1 MRETD
6 RLCDCV
12 FQGSICD
19 VSSGPTLMQASKMD
33 FSVIIPAYNVS
44 GIIGRAIRSAA
55 AQTFLP
61 LEILVIDDCSTDDT
75 IEVVRALER
84 EIPSL
89 RVLSTPTNGGPSA
102 ARNVGLRAARADWI
116 ALLDADDAWKPG
128 RLERLSEVARA
139 TSADFVADDLVMWDI
154 IADVEFKPPYSE
166 LPEPQKQIGLLDMF
180 RAEDDFDHSKSAF
193 GLMKP
198 IMRRKFLADHKL
210 EYDESIN
217 FAEDLV
223 LYAESLFNGAKIIM
237 INEAYYLYSVPRTP
251 SGRSPHSRSLLD
263 YRKIQRAGDILSRKY
278 EDRIDP
284 TIKQAIDAFQKTL
297 TLVLQ
302 YHTAR
307 TYKRSGEY
315 GKCLAYL
322 AARPEL
328 TWRLVSRKRMKRR
341 GSAV

>member
-1 MRETD
+1 
-6 RLCDCV
+6 
-12 FQGSICD
+12 
-19 VSSGPTLMQASKMD
+19 MD

-44 GIIGRAIRSAA
+44 GIVGRAIRSAA
-55 AQTFLP
+55 AQTFPP
-61 LEILVIDDCSTDDT
+61 LEILVIDDCSSDDT
-75 IEVVRALER
+75 VEVVRALGR

-89 RVLSTPTNGGPSA
+89 RLLSTPANSGPSA
-102 ARNVGLRAARADWI
+102 ARNVGLRAAKADWI

-154 IADVEFKPPYSE
+154 VADVEFRPPYYE
-166 LPEPQKQIGLLDMF
+166 LPEPQKQISLLDMF
-180 RAEDDFDHSKSAF
+180 RGEDDFNISKASF

-217 FAEDLV
+217 FSEDLV
-223 LYAESLFNGAKIIM
+223 LYVESLFNGAKIIM
-237 INEAYYLYSVPRTP
+237 INEAYYIYSVPNAP
-251 SGRSPHSRSLLD
+251 SGRSPHSRSLKD
-263 YRKIQRAGDILSRKY
+263 YRKIQSVGDMLSQKY

-284 TIKQAIDAFQKTL
+284 TLKRAIDAFRKTM
-297 TLVLQ
+297 TLLLQ
-302 YHTAR
+302 SNTAR
-307 TYKRSGEY
+307 TYKRSGQY
-315 GKCLAYL
+315 AKYLAYL

-328 TWRLVSRKRMKRR
+328 TRRLVSRAATSIGKRMNGR